1 MDEINQL
8 IVVYV
13 AAAHL
18 LLSMMTATIESL
30 EKESVMIMH
39 L

>member
-13 AAAHL
+13 AIAHL
-18 LLSMMTATIESL
+18 LLSMMVTTIESRQ
-30 EKESVMIMH
+30 
-39 L
+39 